1 MPLTSSPE
9 SPQPLREV
17 VRLLKGWVEKT
28 GAVWV
33 EGQVIQ
39 LKRRAGYAVHFLTLR
54 DKLAEVSVSVSVSTA
69 VLDAAGPL
77 TEGMLVT
84 AWVRATLYAGTG
96 SLTFECRDLRPSG
109 EGRLLAHLEQR
120 KRALQA
126 EGLFRPEL
134 KRRLPFLPRAIG
146 LVTAKASAAEKD
158 VVENVR
164 RRWPAA
170 RVVVEHALMQGQQT
184 VEQVTAALR
193 RLEAHPEVDVIVVAR
208 GGGSLE
214 DLLPFSDE
222 SLARAVAACKTPVVS
237 AIGHETDTPILD
249 LVADARAST
258 PTDAAKLVVPDA
270 GHEAHLIATGRDRL
284 RAAITRRL
292 ATEHQAL
299 QSMRSRPVLRD
310 PRGAITLQHER
321 IAELSG
327 RLRRGVRRA
336 HEREQDQLTASLLR
350 VRALSPRATL
360 QRGYAILTTDDGHT
374 VASVADVE
382 PDETIIARLMDG
394 DIAAAVID
402 VEPHAHDEP
411 EHRQTERPHSQPQ
424 PHSDQAHQQEDR

>member
-1 MPLTSSPE
+1 MPLTSSAE

-17 VRLLKGWVEKT
+17 VRALKGWVERT
-28 GAVWV
+28 GRVWV

-39 LKRRAGYAVHFLTLR
+39 LKRRAGHAVHFLTLR
-54 DKLAEVSVSVSVSTA
+54 DKLADVSVNVSVSTA

-77 TEGMLVT
+77 TEGTLVA
-84 AWVRATLYAGTG
+84 AWVRATVFPGSG
-96 SLTFECRDLRPSG
+96 SLTFECHDLRPSG

-126 EGLFRPEL
+126 EGLFNPDL
-134 KRRLPFLPRAIG
+134 KKRLPFLPRAIG

-170 RVVVEHALMQGQQT
+170 QLVVEHALMQGPQT
-184 VEQVTAALR
+184 VEQVTSALR
-193 RLEAHPEVDVIVVAR
+193 TLEGRAGVDVIIIAR
-208 GGGSLE
+208 GGGSIE

-222 SLARAVAACKTPVVS
+222 FLARAVFACRTPVVS

-249 LVADARAST
+249 LVADVRAST

-270 GHEAHLIATGRDRL
+270 SHEAQVIATGRERL
-284 RAAITRRL
+284 RAAIRRRI
-292 ATEHQAL
+292 ATEQQGLDHV
-299 QSMRSRPVLRD
+299 RSRPVLRD
-310 PRGAITLQHER
+310 PSGAIVLQRER
-321 IAELSG
+321 VTELSG
-327 RLRRGVRRA
+327 RLDRGVRRA
-336 HEREQDQLTASLLR
+336 VEREQDRLTAALYR

-360 QRGYAILTTDDGHT
+360 QRGYAILTSDDGR
-374 VASVADVE
+374 SVSSIADVE
-382 PDETIIARLMDG
+382 PDETIIARLIDG

-402 VEPHAHDEP
+402 VEPHAHEGHDE
-411 EHRQTERPHSQPQ
+411 
-424 PHSDQAHQQEDR
+424 EDG